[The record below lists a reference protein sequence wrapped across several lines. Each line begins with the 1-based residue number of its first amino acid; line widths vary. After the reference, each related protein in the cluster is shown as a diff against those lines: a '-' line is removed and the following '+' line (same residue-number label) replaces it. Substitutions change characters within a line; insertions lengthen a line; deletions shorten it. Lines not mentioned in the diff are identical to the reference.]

1 MSTTPS
7 PTPRSTSGAT
17 PQSPSGAA
25 PTPSLTER
33 RKAETRMEIARAA
46 AALFVRQGLRA
57 TRAEDIAQRA
67 GIAPRTFYRYFATK
81 EEAVAPLYAAG
92 AQRWAE
98 AVRTAPARLTVPQ
111 ALEHA
116 VEHTLTPGVGVSAA
130 SWEWVRTLIRL
141 TDTSPA
147 LRKVW
152 AEVGQTSEEA
162 LAEILARRLATPG
175 WGVACAEGAGAGGE
189 GAAAGE
195 TRAGETPVGEP
206 YEGDPLVG
214 EPYVSESSS
223 GGPTGGGSTGGGSME
238 VGPTEGGP
246 HASSPSAGEPFG
258 GEPFTDEPVTDELV
272 AGERFAG
279 EPFAGGPFAGGPG
292 AVGAG
297 EAESVEPPLAVPVIT
312 PDLRFAAAVAGSAV
326 RVAVQSWAATASP
339 PAGPDGPAALALRNL
354 KALSGFDWDGAR

>member
-7 PTPRSTSGAT
+7 PTPRSTSGTT
-17 PQSPSGAA
+17 PQSPSGTA
-25 PTPSLTER
+25 PAPSLTER

-98 AVRTAPARLTVPQ
+98 AVRTAPAALTVQQ

-116 VEHTLTPGVGVSAA
+116 VEHTLTPGAGVSAA
-130 SWEWVRTLIRL
+130 SWEWVRTLLRL

-162 LAEILARRLATPG
+162 LADILARRLATPG
-175 WGVACAEGAGAGGE
+175 WGVACAEGADAEGADAGGE

-195 TRAGETPVGEP
+195 MPAGEAPVGEP
-206 YEGDPLVG
+206 YVGGPYVGGASVG
-214 EPYVSESSS
+214 EPYAS
-223 GGPTGGGSTGGGSME
+223 GP
-238 VGPTEGGP
+238 P
-246 HASSPSAGEPFG
+246 AGE
-258 GEPFTDEPVTDELV
+258 
-272 AGERFAG
+272 
-279 EPFAGGPFAGGPG
+279 PFAGGPG
-292 AVGAG
+292 AVGATEAGAPWTAG
-297 EAESVEPPLAVPVIT
+297 EPGAAPDPLAAPAGPGPVPGAESAEAPLTVPVIT

-339 PAGPDGPAALALRNL
+339 PTGPDGPAALALRNL
-354 KALSGFDWDGAR
+354 KALGGFDWDGAY